1 MPKNTKKTAIQQ
13 IYSWLISCIYIV
25 VHVCSLVNIIR
36 IDADIMAYCSRY
48 IVSLN
53 FVKDIIYFP
62 RVSFRTS
69 RVRESSACS

>member
-1 MPKNTKKTAIQQ
+1 MVNILY
-13 IYSWLISCIYIV
+13 IHCCIC
-25 VHVCSLVNIIR
+25 VHYVCSLVNIIR